1 MRLTMGRH
9 PDPDAKRE
17 LRAAVGDYVLEHG
30 LSELSLRPMARSLGT
45 SPRMLLYHFESKEEL
60 IMAALE
66 EARQRHREAVETFL
80 AREPDIEPGDLLR
93 RFVPWLTSP
102 DHAPFLRLFFEVY
115 VLAVREPERFPG
127 FLDWA
132 THDWR
137 ALFEDVLSRT
147 TGLDPE
153 HRETAATAVLAGFR
167 GLLLDLL
174 ATGDRGRVTKAGEVL
189 LSAMEAHYESEEVP
203 GGLAT

>member
-1 MRLTMGRH
+1 MGRH

-17 LRAAVGDYVLEHG
+17 LRSAVGDYVLEHG
-30 LSELSLRPMARSLGT
+30 LSELSLRPLARSLGT
-45 SPRMLLYHFESKEEL
+45 SPRMLLYHFGSKEEL

-80 AREPDIEPGDLLR
+80 AKEPDIDPGDLLR

-102 DHAPFLRLFFEVY
+102 GHAPFLRLFFEVY
-115 VLAVREPERFPG
+115 VLALREPQRFPE

-132 THDWR
+132 VRDWR

-147 TGLDPE
+147 TELDPE
-153 HRETAATAVLAGFR
+153 HREIAATAVLAGFR

-174 ATGDRGRVTKAGEVL
+174 ATGDRARVTKAGEAL
-189 LSAMEAHYESEEVP
+189 LSAMEAHYEPQEMPHAV
-203 GGLAT
+203 AT